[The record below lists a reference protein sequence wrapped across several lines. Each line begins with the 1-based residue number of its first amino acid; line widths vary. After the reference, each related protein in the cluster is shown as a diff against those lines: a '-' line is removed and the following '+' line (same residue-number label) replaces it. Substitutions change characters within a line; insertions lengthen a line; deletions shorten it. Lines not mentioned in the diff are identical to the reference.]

1 MIDTSRY
8 EGLTND
14 GKWRGTSADDSVIFE
29 VHDEHGEV
37 VDFKTIALVMRD
49 SDHYGTEDNPDIRLM
64 VDAPVI
70 LEAYKML
77 RSDMAYCASLIT
89 CMIDMGD
96 PLSLFVV
103 REGMLGSIGMTVDEA
118 MATTDL
124 MGD

>member
-70 LEAYKML
+70 LEAYKEL
-77 RSDMAYCASLIT
+77 RRQIKTAQGVLEYLYDDELEDAEWIRWFCG
-89 CMIDMGD
+89 MGD
-96 PLSLFVV
+96 
-103 REGMLGSIGMTVDEA
+103 EEE
-118 MATTDL
+118 
-124 MGD
+124 

>member
-64 VDAPVI
+64 VDAPLL
-70 LEAYKML
+70 LEEVKEL
-77 RSDMAYCASLIT
+77 RRQIKTAQGVLEYLYDDELEDAEWIRWFCG
-89 CMIDMGD
+89 MGD
-96 PLSLFVV
+96 
-103 REGMLGSIGMTVDEA
+103 EEE
-118 MATTDL
+118 
-124 MGD
+124 

>member
-1 MIDTSRY
+1 MIDMSRY

-70 LEAYKML
+70 LEAYKEL
-77 RSDMAYCASLIT
+77 RRQIKTAQGVLEYLYDDELEDAEWIRWFCG
-89 CMIDMGD
+89 MGD
-96 PLSLFVV
+96 
-103 REGMLGSIGMTVDEA
+103 EEE
-118 MATTDL
+118 
-124 MGD
+124 